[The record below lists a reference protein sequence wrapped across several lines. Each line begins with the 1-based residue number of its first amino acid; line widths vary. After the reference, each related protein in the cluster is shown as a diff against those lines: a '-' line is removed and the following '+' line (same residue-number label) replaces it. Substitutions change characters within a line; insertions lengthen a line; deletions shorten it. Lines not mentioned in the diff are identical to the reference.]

1 MKKYDG
7 GWVEEDERNDT
18 YLAGTENHN
27 STKSVFAVTKYLP
40 TIYFCVR
47 VLITVACQAKRIVHK
62 TWFYGFSI

>member
-1 MKKYDG
+1 M
-7 GWVEEDERNDT
+7 EEDERNDT

-62 TWFYGFSI
+62 T